1 MPVTARARQ
10 PRLTLLALGCV
21 LLGLTRF
28 GLVLQRH
35 DNLPGFIATA
45 LVQGIVYLAAV
56 WMVSRIESK
65 RSILFAILVIAGLLR
80 LSIVFSPPY
89 LSDDMYR
96 YIWDG
101 RVQAAGIN
109 PYRFVPADQQLA
121 PLRDQSIYSHINRR
135 DYAHTIYP
143 PLAQAIFLGVTRI
156 SKTVTGMKM
165 AMVGFEAI
173 AIWLIIRLLTAW
185 RLPPERVLIYAWHPL
200 AIWEIAGSGHVEA
213 VLVALIALALWSR
226 SRDLRALTGAALAGA
241 ALIKLFPALLVAA
254 LYRRWDWKMP
264 LAFAGTFL
272 LAYLPYASVGSGAIG
287 FLPVYLQ
294 EEGLVHGWG
303 IFPLSVADRLLG
315 LHGASGRAYLIF
327 AMAVLATLA
336 LNLIL
341 RGEAV
346 AYDRHVA
353 NALLLALTFTVLLS
367 PHYAWYFL
375 WLVPMLCFRLHVPA
389 LYLTL
394 ASFLL
399 YELLLHTSGPVF
411 FRVSVLLYLPFALIA
426 LVCWLVRRAQSES
439 PAIQISVPEESRNAT
454 CVSK

>member
-1 MPVTARARQ
+1 MARTQKSMVTLA
-10 PRLTLLALGCV
+10 ALGCV

-28 GLVLQRH
+28 GLALQRH

-65 RSILFAILVIAGLLR
+65 RPVLVAVLVIAGLLR
-80 LSIVFSPPY
+80 LSIVFSPPF

-109 PYRFVPADQQLA
+109 PYRFVPADQQLM
-121 PLRDQSIYSHINRR
+121 PLRDEAIYSHINRR
-135 DYAHTIYP
+135 DYAPTIYP
-143 PLAQAIFLGVTRI
+143 PLAQAIFLGVTRV
-156 SKTVTGMKM
+156 SESVTGMKM

-200 AIWEIAGSGHVEA
+200 ALWEIAGSGHVEA
-213 VLVALIALALWSR
+213 VLVALIALALWSG
-226 SRDLRALTGAALAGA
+226 SRNLRALTGAALAGA
-241 ALIKLFPALLVAA
+241 ALIKFFPALLVAA
-254 LYRRWDWKMP
+254 FYRRWDWKMP
-264 LAFAGTFL
+264 AAFAGTFL
-272 LAYLPYASVGSGAIG
+272 LAYLPYASVGAGAIG
-287 FLPVYLQ
+287 FLPVYLR
-294 EEGLVHGWG
+294 EEGVLHGWG
-303 IFPLSVADRLLG
+303 IFPLSVAVRLLG
-315 LHGASGRAYLIF
+315 LPQASGRAYLIF
-327 AMAVLATLA
+327 AMAVLAALA
-336 LNLIL
+336 LYLML
-341 RGEAV
+341 RGGSGADDRYV
-346 AYDRHVA
+346 AG
-353 NALLLALTFTVLLS
+353 ALTLALTFTVLLS

-411 FRVSVLLYLPFALIA
+411 FRISVLLYLPFALIA
-426 LVCWLVRRAQSES
+426 VVCWLARRAQCAGQ
-439 PAIQISVPEESRNAT
+439 AIQASVPEESRNAT

>member
-1 MPVTARARQ
+1 M
-10 PRLTLLALGCV
+10 LGALGCV
-21 LLGLTRF
+21 LLGLNRL
-28 GLVLQRH
+28 GLILQRH
-35 DNLPGFIATA
+35 DNLPGFIVTA

-56 WMVSRIESK
+56 WIVSRIQSK
-65 RSILFAILVIAGLLR
+65 WSVLIAILVIAGLLR
-80 LSIVFSPPY
+80 ASVVFSPPF
-89 LSDDMYR
+89 LSDDIYR

-101 RVQAAGIN
+101 RVQAASIN
-109 PYRFVPADQQLA
+109 PYRFVPADKQLA
-121 PLRDQSIYSHINRR
+121 PLRDEAIYSHINRR
-135 DYAHTIYP
+135 DYARTIYP

-156 SKTVTGMKM
+156 SESVAAMKM

-173 AIWLIIRLLTAW
+173 AIWLIIRLLKAW

-213 VLVALIALALWSR
+213 VLVALIALVLWSR
-226 SRDLRALTGAALAGA
+226 SRDTRALTGVALAGA
-241 ALIKLFPALLVAA
+241 ALIKLFPALLLPAF
-254 LYRRWDWKMP
+254 YRRWDWKMP
-264 LAFAGTFL
+264 LAFAGTFV

-287 FLPVYLQ
+287 FLPGCLQ

-303 IFPLSVADRLLG
+303 IFPLSLAVRLFGLPESLGRVYLVLAAGVLVVLALYLFLRTTIDTDERYVAD
-315 LHGASGRAYLIF
+315 
-327 AMAVLATLA
+327 T
-336 LNLIL
+336 LIL
-341 RGEAV
+341 AV
-346 AYDRHVA
+346 T
-353 NALLLALTFTVLLS
+353 LTVLLS

-411 FRVSVLLYLPFALIA
+411 FRISVLLYLPFALLA
-426 LVCWLVRRAQSES
+426 CLCWLAGRAQSAGQ
-439 PAIQISVPEESRNAT
+439 AIQVSVAEESRNAT